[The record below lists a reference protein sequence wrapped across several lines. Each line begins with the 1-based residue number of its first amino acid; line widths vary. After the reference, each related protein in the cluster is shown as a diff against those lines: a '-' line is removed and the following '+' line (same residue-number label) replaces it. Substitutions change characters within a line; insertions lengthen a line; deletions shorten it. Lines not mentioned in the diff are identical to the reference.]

1 MGPFLLS
8 DQQRTKV
15 QRVERIT
22 ELVSEGPLEVSG
34 PASYSAELA
43 ENLQQVS
50 QGQSIQVLKFSKD
63 RDSTPPLGASPSVKT
78 FTLRERSTYQRT
90 CPVFSLQNWEPS
102 PPSPAPQTSHALLLP
117 TVS

>member
-34 PASYSAELA
+34 PASYS
-43 ENLQQVS
+43 V
-50 QGQSIQVLKFSKD
+50 QSWLKICSRFL
-63 RDSTPPLGASPSVKT
+63 RTSPFK
-78 FTLRERSTYQRT
+78 F
-90 CPVFSLQNWEPS
+90 
-102 PPSPAPQTSHALLLP
+102 
-117 TVS
+117 